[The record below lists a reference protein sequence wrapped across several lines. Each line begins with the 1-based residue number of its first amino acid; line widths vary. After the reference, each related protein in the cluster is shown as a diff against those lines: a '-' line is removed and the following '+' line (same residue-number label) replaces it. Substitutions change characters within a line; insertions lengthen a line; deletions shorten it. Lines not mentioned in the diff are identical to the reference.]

1 MAQCLI
7 GLVCWKWLPVPLFI
21 LPEHSSRTISLH
33 GTFTLVGILLSCRI
47 YLVSVLVLLIKD
59 CNLPHI
65 FTIWCT
71 FLIGKFIFSPVV
83 FLQFHSNSHIR
94 LKHIFPFQGSHV
106 KSGCGWFR
114 TWEIKLGESSFS
126 LHVMTAMHF
135 FFLMNQVLVV
145 TYIYVFLNQE
155 MFTLILNTYVH
166 AICLDDRQLKSKVY
180 IWRS

>member
-83 FLQFHSNSHIR
+83 FWQFHSNSHIR

-135 FFLMNQVLVV
+135 FSNESSSSSYL
-145 TYIYVFLNQE
+145 
-155 MFTLILNTYVH
+155 H
-166 AICLDDRQLKSKVY
+166 ICVLKSRNVY
-180 IWRS
+180 SDFKHICACDLFGWQAIEI